1 MSLNQTNI
9 ILNNNLETKDDLD
22 SVLLINSNE
31 DIKIIK
37 YCVIKNSYVNING
50 KNIDKQLN
58 NTLYTMDSRVKQ
70 ITNMNLIP
78 MCDIKFNTDRNTIY
92 NEHFYNYNLNYI
104 PSNNQQ
110 EQELQQEIKIKQ
122 ENKMQQEVQ
131 QHEMQQQEK
140 EEHEMQQREMQQ
152 YEMQQQ
158 EIQQQEIQQR
168 EKEEQQREKEVQQR
182 EKEEQ
187 QREKEVQQ
195 REKEVQQQREKEVQ
209 QQREK
214 EVQQREKVQ
223 QHEIQQREKEVQQQE
238 NKIPHIYTPGNAST
252 YIKLTLP
259 IFCSISVLLCYHKY
273 KKTFI

>member
-78 MCDIKFNTDRNTIY
+78 MCDIKCNTDRNTIY

-110 EQELQQEIKIKQ
+110 EQELQLQQEIKIKQ
-122 ENKMQQEVQ
+122 ENKMQQEKEE
-131 QHEMQQQEK
+131 QHEMQQREK
-140 EEHEMQQREMQQ
+140 EEQHEMQQREMQQ

-158 EIQQQEIQQR
+158 EIQQREKEVKQQR
-168 EKEEQQREKEVQQR
+168 EKEEQQQR
-182 EKEEQ
+182 EKEEQQHEMQ

-195 REKEVQQQREKEVQ
+195 HEMQQREKEVQ
-209 QQREK
+209 Q
-214 EVQQREKVQ
+214 
-223 QHEIQQREKEVQQQE
+223 HEMQQE
-238 NKIPHIYTPGNAST
+238 NKIPHIYTLGNAST